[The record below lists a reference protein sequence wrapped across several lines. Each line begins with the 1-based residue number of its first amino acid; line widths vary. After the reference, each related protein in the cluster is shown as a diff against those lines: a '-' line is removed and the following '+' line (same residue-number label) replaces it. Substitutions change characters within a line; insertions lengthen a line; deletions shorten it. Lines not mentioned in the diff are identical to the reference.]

1 MNAYVARKLL
11 SFIPTLLGV
20 SILVFG
26 AMRLIPGN
34 QITATLGTEAGMLSE
49 AQREALERYYGLDK
63 PVVQQYVDWL
73 AQAIQGN
80 LGFSVRFGQPV
91 TDLIIAHFPLTFQ
104 LTIMSLAIALV
115 VGVPLGLLAAI
126 RHNTAVDFLVQ
137 VLAII
142 GLSMPNFLIGTLII
156 YVLSVYFGVLPTAG
170 NYVSLTADPLRNLS
184 QLIFPAL
191 TLGFAFAAS
200 LMRTTRSIMLE
211 ALSEDYIRTARSKG
225 LRERVVVR
233 RHALRNGL
241 IPIITLVGVQM
252 GYLFGGTF
260 IVEQIFALPGIG
272 RLLVNAISQREYA
285 LVQGVVL
292 FIALSFL
299 IINLVVDLIY
309 AVVDPRISY
318 ASKK

>member
-1 MNAYVARKLL
+1 MNAYVARKLVA
-11 SFIPTLLGV
+11 FIPTLLGV
-20 SILVFG
+20 SILVFF

-63 PVVQQYVDWL
+63 PVPQQYVDWL
-73 AQAIQGN
+73 VQAVQGN

-91 TDLIIAHFPLTFQ
+91 TDLIISHFPLTFQ
-104 LTIMSLAIALV
+104 LTMMSLAIALV

-126 RHNTAVDFLVQ
+126 RHNSAVDFVVQ
-137 VLAII
+137 VVAII

-156 YVLSVYFGVLPTAG
+156 YALSVYFGVLPTSG
-170 NYVSLTADPLRNLS
+170 NYVSLAVDPLQNLS

-191 TLGFAFAAS
+191 TLGFSFAAS

-211 ALSEDYIRTARSKG
+211 ALSEDYIRTARGKG

-241 IPIITLVGVQM
+241 IPIITLIGVQM

-299 IINLVVDLIY
+299 AINLVVDLIY
-309 AVVDPRISY
+309 AMVDPRISY